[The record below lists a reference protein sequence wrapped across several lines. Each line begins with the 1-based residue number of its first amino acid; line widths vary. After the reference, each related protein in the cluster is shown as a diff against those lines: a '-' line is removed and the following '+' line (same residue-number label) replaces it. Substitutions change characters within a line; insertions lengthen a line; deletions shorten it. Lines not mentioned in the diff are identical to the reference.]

1 MVVNYYRYSANG
13 GGNAFDN
20 AAFAASVLTLLTLS
34 MMLVAF
40 LLLRYKVFTP
50 AQAFEQLQ
58 PILPPCSLATT
69 DHSAGAIAQPPLPY
83 PLAISVRLL
92 PLLCF
97 FLRVDHFHP
106 LYCGT
111 HPIIHCGRVIVP
123 RALPVVSARSLE
135 SVLCAAHLRLPSLAF
150 FCLPLPC
157 IP

>member
-1 MVVNYYRYSANG
+1 M
-13 GGNAFDN
+13 
-20 AAFAASVLTLLTLS
+20 LTLLTLS

-40 LLLRYKVFTP
+40 LLLRYKVYTP

-83 PLAISVRLL
+83 PPAISVRLL

-106 LYCGT
+106 LYRGT
-111 HPIIHCGRVIVP
+111 HPIVYCGRVIVP
-123 RALPVVSARSLE
+123 RALPVVSARRIRSL
-135 SVLCAAHLRLPSLAF
+135 RPPSLSLLA
-150 FCLPLPC
+150 LALHPLKHSCQTYIHIAYQNPITRKANLIAQPLLC
-157 IP
+157 